1 MALIVLR
8 PFTSFLGKENLSL
21 KGRKRPHPL
30 AYGLRGL
37 IIEQPSEYIAVALT
51 GTSVAPEPPS
61 DILFEGHGC
70 VGHKL
75 KIHYAVLLSE
85 CLLRLR

>member
-1 MALIVLR
+1 MALIVLK
-8 PFTSFLGKENLSL
+8 PFTSFLGKEILSL
-21 KGRKRPHPL
+21 KGCKRLHPL

-37 IIEQPSEYIAVALT
+37 IIEQPSKYVAVALT

-75 KIHYAVLLSE
+75 KIHYAVLLSR
-85 CLLRLR
+85 CPPQLR